1 MHMIE
6 VRNLKTEY
14 AYGEPFVVGE
24 AGFSAGQI
32 TAVIGRN
39 GSGKSTLLKTLAGQ
53 KNYSGSILISG
64 KECRDYNPIER
75 AKEIA
80 FLPQSVKGLNL
91 DVKTLAE
98 HGRFPYHGNFRK
110 MTGED
115 REKIEKALLLTG
127 MKEYADRELKELS
140 GGERQRA
147 YLAMVIAQDSPMILM
162 DEPSMGLSPI
172 FVNEMILMD
181 EPTTYMDHLHRESF
195 FGVLKQLA
203 GEGKGIVMVCHDIE
217 QSFAYSDRI
226 VLMENRRLEFA
237 GTPAELV
244 KKEELMRRN
253 FGVAMRRTDGGE
265 ALYPYGLKR

>member
-162 DEPSMGLSPI
+162 DEP
-172 FVNEMILMD
+172 
-181 EPTTYMDHLHRESF
+181 TTYMDHLHRESF

>member
-14 AYGEPFVVGE
+14 AYGEPFVVSE

-64 KECRDYNPIER
+64 KECRDYNPMER

-162 DEPSMGLSPI
+162 DEP
-172 FVNEMILMD
+172 
-181 EPTTYMDHLHRESF
+181 TTYMDHLHRESF

-244 KKEELMRRN
+244 KKEELMRKN

>member
-1 MHMIE
+1 MIE

-64 KECRDYNPIER
+64 KECRDYNPMER

-147 YLAMVIAQDSPMILM
+147 YLAMVIAQDSP
-162 DEPSMGLSPI
+162 
-172 FVNEMILMD
+172 MILMD

>member
-1 MHMIE
+1 MRMIE

-64 KECRDYNPIER
+64 KECRDYNPMER

-162 DEPSMGLSPI
+162 DEP
-172 FVNEMILMD
+172 
-181 EPTTYMDHLHRESF
+181 TTYMDHLHRESF

-244 KKEELMRRN
+244 KKEELMRKN

>member
-1 MHMIE
+1 MIE

-64 KECRDYNPIER
+64 KECRDYNPMER

-162 DEPSMGLSPI
+162 DEP
-172 FVNEMILMD
+172 
-181 EPTTYMDHLHRESF
+181 TTYMDHLHRESF

-203 GEGKGIVMVCHDIE
+203 GEGKGIVMVCHAIE

-244 KKEELMRRN
+244 KKEELMRKN

>member
-1 MHMIE
+1 MIE

-162 DEPSMGLSPI
+162 DEP
-172 FVNEMILMD
+172 
-181 EPTTYMDHLHRESF
+181 TTYMDHLHRESF

>member
-1 MHMIE
+1 MRMIE

-64 KECRDYNPIER
+64 KECRDYNPMER

-162 DEPSMGLSPI
+162 DEP
-172 FVNEMILMD
+172 
-181 EPTTYMDHLHRESF
+181 TTYMDHLHRESF

-203 GEGKGIVMVCHDIE
+203 GEGKGIVMVCHAIE

-244 KKEELMRRN
+244 KKEELMRKN